1 MNAISGVSLEI
12 KLAIE
17 SMLLKIDV
25 QINFK
30 F

>member
-1 MNAISGVSLEI
+1 MNAIAGVSLEI

-17 SMLLKIDV
+17 SMLLKIDA

>member
-1 MNAISGVSLEI
+1 MNAIAGVSMEI

-25 QINFK
+25 QINCK